1 MRTFF
6 VIFSWILLICVGSIR
21 ADERRP
27 NVLFIAVDDLRPEM
41 GCYGNQV
48 VKTPNMDRLAAR
60 GIVFDRAYCAQAVC
74 SPSRTAILTGLRPDT
89 TKVWDLNTHFRAA
102 VPDCVTL
109 PQYFKSQGWRCAAL
123 GKIYHNG
130 FEDGRSW
137 SEPHWYPRG
146 NAVDTDPVDWTKRIV
161 TKHPVSVTEYAN
173 PTGEGPPRKNGKAP
187 KQGPAFEV
195 SPKSDDELPD
205 GAVAAEAVRRIESL
219 AKRSEPF
226 FLAVGFVKPHLGFV
240 APKKYWD
247 LYDPAE
253 IPRPATEKLPEDVAE
268 FVGHTNGELH
278 AYPGVPKEN
287 PLPADFAAKLRHGYY
302 ACISYTDAQIG
313 RLLDALDA
321 AGAAD
326 NTIIV
331 LWGDHGWQLG
341 DHGLWHKHTNF
352 ELAVRSPLLISAP
365 RLSTAGRKCSAPVEF
380 VDVYPTLAELCGLSV
395 PKGLAGQSLQ
405 GYLDNPAAPMRKPA
419 LSQYPR
425 NSPEHGG
432 ALMGYSVRTERWRCT
447 LWRQRGGAEI
457 RYVELYDEQNDP
469 HETVNLATRPEH
481 ADLIASL
488 RKYLPPTGSD
498 SPPPAAPKP
507 AGKQTKK
514 MAPTTQVDEDRTARF
529 ARLYPGK
536 DQVTLDEYLAGQGGD
551 KQAARE
557 RFKKMDRDSD
567 GLVTRGEF
575 VFSDKRPK
583 ESQR

>member
-6 VIFSWILLICVGSIR
+6 IVFSWMLLCVGPAQ
-21 ADERRP
+21 ADQRRP
-27 NVLFIAVDDLRPEM
+27 NVLFIAVDDLRPEL
-41 GCYGNQV
+41 GCYGNKV
-48 VKTPNMDRLAAR
+48 VKTPHMDRLAAR

-74 SPSRTAILTGLRPDT
+74 SPSRTAIMTGLRPDT

-146 NAVDTDPVDWTKRIV
+146 SAVDTDPVDWTKRTV
-161 TKHPVSVTEYAN
+161 TKHAVSVTEYAN
-173 PTGEGPPRKNGKAP
+173 PTGDGPSRKNGKAP

-205 GAVAAEAVRRIESL
+205 GAVAAEA
-219 AKRSEPF
+219 AKRIASMAKRAEPF

-247 LYDPAE
+247 LYNPAE
-253 IPRPATEKLPEDVAE
+253 IPRPATENLPEGVAE

-287 PLPADFAAKLRHGYY
+287 PIPADFAAKLRHGYY
-302 ACISYTDAQIG
+302 ACVSYTDAQIG

-321 AGAAD
+321 AGVAD

-352 ELAVRSPLLISAP
+352 ELAARSPLLISMPQSA
-365 RLSTAGRKCSAPVEF
+365 TAGRKCAAPVEF
-380 VDVYPTLAELCGLSV
+380 VDVYPTLAELCGLIA
-395 PKGLAGQSLQ
+395 PKGLAGQSLK
-405 GYLDNPAAPMRKPA
+405 GYLDHPAAPMRKPA

-447 LWRQRGGAEI
+447 FWRQRGGAEI

-488 RKYLPPTGSD
+488 RKHLPPTGSD
-498 SPPPAAPKP
+498 SPPPKP
-507 AGKQTKK
+507 AAKQAKTATQTK
-514 MAPTTQVDEDRTARF
+514 PLDEDRVARF

-551 KQAARE
+551 KQAARD
-557 RFKKMDRDSD
+557 RFKKMDRDND
-567 GLVTRGEF
+567 GLVTRSEF
-575 VFSDKRPK
+575 VGDANQVKKNSP
-583 ESQR
+583 